1 MSEDPGGWLLPALIL
16 PSSIRQ
22 SLLRLLLSNFI
33 HFSGLSVHCSHQMT
47 HPRMKVKVLFAQ
59 SCPTLCNP
67 MDGNQGPLSMGFSR
81 QEYWSRLSFPSPG
94 NLPNPGIKPR
104 SPALQ
109 AHSLTSEPPGKHLE
123 CPNGG
128 KLKDMYLPCFQEGFA
143 IVQSLGQD
151 LA

>member
-1 MSEDPGGWLLPALIL
+1 MRSEGGLLWHQSKYSSQDGTWLYETVGKFQQPIAPTKWLI
-16 PSSIRQ
+16 PEWKWKCY
-22 SLLRLLLSNFI
+22 LLS
-33 HFSGLSVHCSHQMT
+33 HVQ
-47 HPRMKVKVLFAQ
+47 LFA
-59 SCPTLCNP
+59 TAW
-67 MDGNQGPLSMGFSR
+67 MVAHQGPLSMGFPR

-109 AHSLTSEPPGKHLE
+109 ADSLTSEPTGKHLE